1 MKNIKHTH
9 CAALLTVLLSA
20 CATPPPATISYPAPS
35 APAPAPAPV
44 VAAPAPVVA
53 APVRTSPPAVPA
65 PVPSAAP
72 SIDAGATDRALQAAV
87 DAYDRGD
94 FAGAIR
100 QLNPLVNDGALDNA
114 QLVRALKVLAFS
126 QCSSNALTA
135 CQQSFEKAFK
145 VDANFDLLA
154 AERGHP
160 IWGARF
166 IRARRAVLGK

>member
-1 MKNIKHTH
+1 MKNVSHTP

-20 CATPPPATISYPAPS
+20 CATPPPATVSYPAP
-35 APAPAPAPV
+35 PAPAPV
-44 VAAPAPVVA
+44 VAAPAPAVA
-53 APVRTSPPAVPA
+53 TPVRPPPPATPA
-65 PVPSAAP
+65 PVSNAAP
-72 SIDAGATDRALQAAV
+72 TVDSGATDRALQAAV

-94 FAGAIR
+94 FAAAIR

-114 QLVRALKVLAFS
+114 QQVRALKVLAFS

-166 IRARRAVLGK
+166 LRARRAVLGK

>member
-1 MKNIKHTH
+1 MKKINYTH
-9 CAALLTVLLSA
+9 CAALLTVLLAA
-20 CATPPPATISYPAPS
+20 CATPPPATVSYPAPS
-35 APAPAPAPV
+35 APTPALAAPPAPA
-44 VAAPAPVVA
+44 VAAPARTPPPA
-53 APVRTSPPAVPA
+53 APASI
-65 PVPSAAP
+65 PSAAP
-72 SIDAGATDRALQAAV
+72 PAVDAGATDRALQAAV

-166 IRARRAVLGK
+166 LRARRAVLGK

>member
-1 MKNIKHTH
+1 MKKINHTH
-9 CAALLTVLLSA
+9 CAALLTVMLSA
-20 CATPPPATISYPAPS
+20 CATPPPAKVSYPAPS
-35 APAPAPAPV
+35 APAPVVAVPAP
-44 VAAPAPVVA
+44 PVA
-53 APVRTSPPAVPA
+53 APVRTQPPAAPA
-65 PVPSAAP
+65 PAPAPSAAP
-72 SIDAGATDRALQAAV
+72 TVDAGATDRALQAAV
-87 DAYDRGD
+87 DSYDRGD

-166 IRARRAVLGK
+166 LRARRAVLGK

>member
-1 MKNIKHTH
+1 MKNINHPP
-9 CAALLTVLLSA
+9 CAVLLTVLLSA
-20 CATPPPATISYPAPS
+20 CATPPPATVSYPAPS
-35 APAPAPAPV
+35 APAPA
-44 VAAPAPVVA
+44 VAAPAPAPAVA
-53 APVRTSPPAVPA
+53 APVRTPPPPAAPA
-65 PVPSAAP
+65 PVLSAAP
-72 SIDAGATDRALQAAV
+72 TIDSGATDRALQAAV

-100 QLNPLVNDGALDNA
+100 QLNPLVNDGALDNV

-145 VDANFDLLA
+145 IDANFDLLA

-166 IRARRAVLGK
+166 LRARRAVLGK